1 MSHFDMATQAGFAS
15 DTSPLRN
22 TYQRG
27 GKRLLDV
34 ALALLLLP
42 IIAPVLLCILCINRA
57 VHGSSLFGHTR
68 IGRDG
73 RSFVCW
79 KVQTM
84 LPSSDALL
92 ARHLTTNARAAE
104 EWLRTQKLTND
115 PRVTGIGRFLRR
127 TSLDELPQIWNVLRG
142 DMSFV
147 GPRPITENEAH
158 RYGRTLNTYQSV
170 RPGITGHWQIYGRT
184 NGCYQ
189 VRVQMDETYCRSM
202 SILSDLFLI
211 ALTGLVIFK
220 TTGR

>member
-1 MSHFDMATQAGFAS
+1 MSHFDMATQTGFAS

-42 IIAPVLLCILCINRA
+42 IIAPVLLCILCINRT

-84 LPSSDALL
+84 LPHPS
-92 ARHLTTNARAAE
+92 
-104 EWLRTQKLTND
+104 Q
-115 PRVTGIGRFLRR
+115 
-127 TSLDELPQIWNVLRG
+127 
-142 DMSFV
+142 
-147 GPRPITENEAH
+147 
-158 RYGRTLNTYQSV
+158 
-170 RPGITGHWQIYGRT
+170 
-184 NGCYQ
+184 
-189 VRVQMDETYCRSM
+189 
-202 SILSDLFLI
+202 
-211 ALTGLVIFK
+211 
-220 TTGR
+220 